1 MKWSEPFG
9 DDGYVAGFQI
19 AKVNPIDIENLKEA
33 LKYYF
38 RLKEEREIL

>member
-1 MKWSEPFG
+1 
-9 DDGYVAGFQI
+9 
-19 AKVNPIDIENLKEA
+19 VNPNFLLIAMVYLPENLKEA